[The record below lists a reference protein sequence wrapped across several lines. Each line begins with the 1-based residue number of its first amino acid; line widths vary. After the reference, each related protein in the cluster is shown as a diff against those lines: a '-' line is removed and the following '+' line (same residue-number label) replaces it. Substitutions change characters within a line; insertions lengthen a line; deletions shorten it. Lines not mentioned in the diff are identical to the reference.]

1 MFYAGIILI
10 ILLTN
15 AHRFRTNRKKK
26 SKNKINKKQD
36 KIISRLKLKKPN
48 IGKHIV
54 VHSNNTMTVVNMS
67 DKYNDKYNETVI

>member
-1 MFYAGIILI
+1 VFYAGIILI

-26 SKNKINKKQD
+26 SKNKTNK
-36 KIISRLKLKKPN
+36 ISRLKLKKPN

-67 DKYNDKYNETVI
+67 DKYNETVI